1 MADQGNKGKGEREPR
16 RNPRKRGK
24 TCGRPFK
31 APRPVSEVVSEVVQ
45 RDRSGTTET
54 DNDKAIEP
62 EQTIEKTRP
71 ESVMPKKCKGWV
83 YIDETILETEL
94 QDDSSD
100 DDIPV
105 ATILRQENLVTLTEQ
120 QIKDCQEG
128 PQGKRAIGV
137 TIAKMFDGVQFKGT
151 VDSFREARQ
160 RHYYHV
166 VYTDGD
172 EEELTQTELRDGFLL
187 GLSDDITSKWNL
199 LKAVTNESRIQD
211 KSVESEV
218 DTSEG
223 EGSEYDK
230 DDFESELKNKKRQR
244 KENKKSSTKKKQK
257 ELSAHVLPLPG
268 EKTVASEAFGKLTSP
283 QKKMVAERVNKTTKK
298 VKCGHPRLSNY
309 FQLYIFFFVFAL
321 GCA

>member
-1 MADQGNKGKGEREPR
+1 M
-16 RNPRKRGK
+16 
-24 TCGRPFK
+24 
-31 APRPVSEVVSEVVQ
+31 
-45 RDRSGTTET
+45 
-54 DNDKAIEP
+54 
-62 EQTIEKTRP
+62 
-71 ESVMPKKCKGWV
+71 
-83 YIDETILETEL
+83 
-94 QDDSSD
+94 
-100 DDIPV
+100 
-105 ATILRQENLVTLTEQ
+105 TLTEQ
-120 QIKDCQEG
+120 QIKDCQER

-137 TIAKMFDGVQFKGT
+137 SVAKMFDGVQFKGT
-151 VDSFREARQ
+151 VDSFRQARQ

-199 LKAVTNESRIQD
+199 LKAVTNESHIKD

-244 KENKKSSTKKKQK
+244 KENKKSSTKKKKQ
-257 ELSAHVLPLPG
+257 ELSAHVLPSPG

-283 QKKMVAERVNKTTKK
+283 QKNA
-298 VKCGHPRLSNY
+298 C
-309 FQLYIFFFVFAL
+309 
-321 GCA
+321 